1 MAFFLYKYSALV
13 ESIRKWKYPSL
24 SPLPLLF
31 SCGSEYQAELFG
43 SLWTISSNTHPPFT
57 SLLRELLMGMSQ
69 HSSQFFPN
77 YLICCIGFVEKG
89 EGRKQK
95 VSGKLK

>member
-13 ESIRKWKYPSL
+13 ESICKWKYLVCPHCHL
-24 SPLPLLF
+24 CLAVDLNIKQLF
-31 SCGSEYQAELFG
+31 C

-69 HSSQFFPN
+69 HSSPFFPN
-77 YLICCIGFVEKG
+77 YLICSIGFIEKG
-89 EGRKQK
+89 EEGKQK